1 MDLSSSFRT
10 VSRSLTIFWLSYWP
24 LPTFYSLLTPTHQI
38 KAQKLVFNF
47 LHFSSRGSVR
57 ASDKCRA
64 FAHPIWNRKLN
75 IGIKKHK
82 TSMFYHSSAYF
93 LIFINVNDKFF
104 TQKVFCDFYTSC
116 AERKD
121 GYEAQRKYQHLRT
134 STEKFMT
141 VI

>member
-1 MDLSSSFRT
+1 
-10 VSRSLTIFWLSYWP
+10 
-24 LPTFYSLLTPTHQI
+24 
-38 KAQKLVFNF
+38 
-47 LHFSSRGSVR
+47 
-57 ASDKCRA
+57 
-64 FAHPIWNRKLN
+64 
-75 IGIKKHK
+75 
-82 TSMFYHSSAYF
+82 MFYHSSAYF